1 MIKKHGASIVV
12 QVNLCDAYALY
23 WDEIK
28 RLVPENTGAYP
39 QVVLTRDVK
48 GIKWKVYT
56 DCSCDEYVRI
66 GKEMDSP
73 LFDFTVKN
81 FMHKYKEY
89 CYAGDWSGRLNLA
102 TGVLT
107 SCYGCRIAQNICE
120 GFNKK
125 IIFEAIGHNCTHD
138 YCFNG
143 THFLALGVMPS
154 IDVPTY
160 AELRIQ
166 EGAGWYID
174 EMKRFLSGKL
184 YDDNEEYCFAKKVFI
199 DVKRAARFYKKKV
212 QGLIK

>member
-1 MIKKHGASIVV
+1 MRRLHFAFSFHYIELRKKNMFSIFFQNIELIKKHGASFVV

-56 DCSCDEYVRI
+56 DCSCNEYVRI

-89 CYAGDWSGRLNLA
+89 CYASD
-102 TGVLT
+102 
-107 SCYGCRIAQNICE
+107 
-120 GFNKK
+120 
-125 IIFEAIGHNCTHD
+125 
-138 YCFNG
+138 
-143 THFLALGVMPS
+143 
-154 IDVPTY
+154 
-160 AELRIQ
+160 
-166 EGAGWYID
+166 
-174 EMKRFLSGKL
+174 
-184 YDDNEEYCFAKKVFI
+184 
-199 DVKRAARFYKKKV
+199 
-212 QGLIK
+212 